1 MALDI
6 DRLLIELT
14 LEQKAALTS
23 GSSFRWVFADEHG

>member
-6 DRLLIELT
+6 DRLLIKLT

-23 GSSFRWVFADEHG
+23 GFSFGTPRRSSG